1 MKVIKEVNESDLS
14 ETNTPVNSPGIFQVS
29 FLLSRFTKKMCIFHL
44 YLLIKTGFVYNS
56 FLQQPLNKS
65 EKQHATEEATSGEQ
79 DNEQFK
85 FQSESKDKDSIIIKP
100 PTEVNK
106 LQETGDDD
114 ENEILSP
121 DADAGM

>member
-29 FLLSRFTKKMCIFHL
+29 FLSSRFTKN
-44 YLLIKTGFVYNS
+44 LLIKTGFVYNS

>member
-1 MKVIKEVNESDLS
+1 
-14 ETNTPVNSPGIFQVS
+14 
-29 FLLSRFTKKMCIFHL
+29 MCIFHL
-44 YLLIKTGFVYNS
+44 YLLIKIYNS

-114 ENEILSP
+114 EEENEILSP